1 MIEIQTIHHV
11 SIPVTDLERS
21 RAFYGD
27 VLRLNEIQR
36 PPSDTPG
43 AWYRL
48 GDRELHLI
56 VGNYATFREGKALDD
71 QDIHFALRVAS
82 YRETRKFL
90 LSKGFHP
97 EADDELKRMKES
109 PGGAGAWPRIHIM
122 DPDRNV
128 IELNTEQFDGG

>member
-1 MIEIQTIHHV
+1 M
-11 SIPVTDLERS
+11 TDLERS

-27 VLRLNEIQR
+27 ALGLTEIRR

-48 GDRELHLI
+48 GDRELHL
-56 VGNYATFREGKALDD
+56 VAGSHATLREGKAVDD
-71 QDIHFALRVAS
+71 QDIHFACRVAS
-82 YRETRKFL
+82 YREMRRFL
-90 LSKGFHP
+90 LSAGFHP

-109 PGGAGAWPRIHIM
+109 LGGAGAWPRIHIM

-128 IELNTEQFDGG
+128 IELNAERLDGS

>member
-1 MIEIQTIHHV
+1 MEIHTIHHV

-27 VLRLNEIQR
+27 VLGLNEIQR

-43 AWYRL
+43 AWYQL

-56 VGNYATFREGKALDD
+56 AGSHATFREGKVVDD
-71 QDIHFALRVAS
+71 QDIHFALRVSS
-82 YRETRKFL
+82 YRETRRFL

-97 EADDELKRMKES
+97 ETDEELKRMKES
-109 PGGAGAWPRIHIM
+109 PGGAGGWPRLHIM
-122 DPDRNV
+122 DPDGNV
-128 IELNTEQFDGG
+128 IELNAEQLDGD